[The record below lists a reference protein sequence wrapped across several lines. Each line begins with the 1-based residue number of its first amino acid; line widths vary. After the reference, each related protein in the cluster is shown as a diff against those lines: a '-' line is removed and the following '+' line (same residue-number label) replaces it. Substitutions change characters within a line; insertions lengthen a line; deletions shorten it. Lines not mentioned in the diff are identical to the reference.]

1 MANLSFNAATVEP
14 SSFFEV
20 LPKGKYL
27 AMIVASELKPT
38 KNRNGEYLQLT
49 IEIIDGPVGK
59 GRKLFDRLN
68 IRNANKQAEDIAQR
82 ALSAICHAVGVIELN
97 DSEQLHNIPL
107 TIELGIEDNDEY
119 GPQNRIK
126 SYSNA
131 GGQPPVTLKAAAP
144 AAAPA
149 AAAPAG
155 SATPV
160 WKKKAG
166 Q

>member
-1 MANLSFNAATVEP
+1 MAGLSFNAATVEP
-14 SSFFEV
+14 QGTFEV

-27 AMIVASELKPT
+27 AMIIASELKPT
-38 KNRNGEYLQLT
+38 KQRNGEYLQLT
-49 IEIIDGPVGK
+49 LEIIDGPVGK

-68 IRNANKQAEDIAQR
+68 IRNANKVAEDIAQR
-82 ALSAICHAVGVIELN
+82 QLSAICHAVGVIELN
-97 DSEQLHNIPL
+97 DSEQLHNVPL
-107 TIELGIEDNDEY
+107 NVELGIEDNDDY

-126 SYSNA
+126 SYSSA
-131 GGQPPVTLKAAAP
+131 GGLPPVTLKAAAP
-144 AAAPA
+144 AAVA
-149 AAAPAG
+149 ANAPAG

>member
-1 MANLSFNAATVEP
+1 MANLNFNAATVEP
-14 SSFFEV
+14 QGTFEV

-27 AMIVASELKPT
+27 AMIIASELKPT
-38 KNRNGEYLQLT
+38 KQRNGEYLQLT
-49 IEIIDGPVGK
+49 LEIIDGAVGK

-68 IRNANKQAEDIAQR
+68 IRNSNKVAEDIAQR
-82 ALSAICHAVGVIELN
+82 QLSAICHAVGVIELN

-107 TIELGIEDNDEY
+107 YVDLGIEDNDDY

-126 SYSNA
+126 SYSSAN
-131 GGQPPVTLKAAAP
+131 GQPSVQMTAAPKASAPAAAAP
-144 AAAPA
+144 AAAP
-149 AAAPAG
+149 
-155 SATPV
+155 